1 MALGPG
7 CRAVRGCRPG
17 KSAPGLPG
25 HGRPGRGRGRRRRRG
40 GGALGRAGAL
50 RAAAGRRYWAAGPG
64 GGAAVGAPGRGR
76 PPSDPEGPAS
86 AAEEAGGGAGGAG
99 RARPRCSRV
108 CGAVLHTVVGL
119 GPPLSRRRG
128 EPPALRRGE
137 EGALSQAP
145 PRGAGTGD
153 AAWPCPSAAGPRGGA
168 VRVLGTPVPQL
179 LRSPGHACPG
189 PSAPRTPPPP
199 RLVWRYFVGR
209 CFPKIHTFCCGLS
222 RFLFESEVSS
232 LGRLAELFTRKKPR
246 IAGH

>member
-1 MALGPG
+1 MA
-7 CRAVRGCRPG
+7 V
-17 KSAPGLPG
+17 
-25 HGRPGRGRGRRRRRG
+25 
-40 GGALGRAGAL
+40 RAGA
-50 RAAAGRRYWAAGPG
+50 AVA
-64 GGAAVGAPGRGR
+64 GAAVVAVLSAALALYGPPLDAGTRPRVRAGAPPWGPPGVGGRR
-76 PPSDPEGPAS
+76 VTP
-86 AAEEAGGGAGGAG
+86 
-99 RARPRCSRV
+99 RARPRLPKRREEEQGEPDERV
-108 CGAVLHTVVGL
+108 LGAHESVEPFFTRSVGL

-137 EGALSQAP
+137 EGTLSQAP

-209 CFPKIHTFCCGLS
+209 CFPKIHTFCYGLS